1 MLDIKFI
8 RENKDAVKKNCRLRN
23 IHCNIGRLLKLDDER
38 KGLIQKRDKLLNEKK
53 RLNEEMKNAAN
64 KEEIIGKGKLVKDQL
79 SQLEPQLES
88 TEKKWGKLLLKV
100 PNISHPDSPIGK
112 DDSENKEIERYGE
125 PPKFD
130 FEPKGHEELMVD
142 LDIIDFKRG
151 AKVAGAKFY
160 FLKNEGALLE
170 QALIS
175 FAFEKLIKKGFIP
188 FITPDLAKDSVLLG
202 IGYNPRGN
210 ETQIYSVENTDLN
223 LVGTAEITMGGYHMD
238 EMIDEEKLPLKY
250 AAFSH
255 CFRTEAG
262 SYGRHSAGVYSV
274 PQF

>member
-79 SQLEPQLES
+79 SQLEPQLE
-88 TEKKWGKLLLKV
+88 TAEKKFKNLLLKV

-125 PPKFD
+125 PSKFD
-130 FEPKGHEELMVD
+130 FEPKGHEELMKNLD
-142 LDIIDFKRG
+142 LIDFERG
-151 AKVAGAKFY
+151 AKVTGAKFY
-160 FLKNEGALLE
+160 FLKNEAVFLE
-170 QALIS
+170 QALINYTLNICTK
-175 FAFEKLIKKGFIP
+175 EGFIP
-188 FITPDLAKDSVLLG
+188 FSTPDLAKDEVLLG
-202 IGYNPRGN
+202 TGYNPRGE
-210 ETQIYSVENTDLN
+210 ET
-223 LVGTAEITMGGYHMD
+223 
-238 EMIDEEKLPLKY
+238 
-250 AAFSH
+250 
-255 CFRTEAG
+255 
-262 SYGRHSAGVYSV
+262 
-274 PQF
+274 